1 MPSQKNPATPT
12 SNIDEQANSGADEPR
27 RQAPMNQTPT
37 NPGTD
42 FTRPRRTQQHR
53 RRSTKNKLQAPIL
66 TKPRRKLIGSNKWR
80 RTRSEKLKKNRERRR
95 KGEEE
100 EAEAGE
106 DTAIDQMEVA
116 GDMEVIGDVV
126 KRNGGTTTRRRAES
140 GSIGGRVHSVEEELA
155 VPLRFDHIPP
165 YRMAVSHCPMGPTTA
180 HPHLGFIFR
189 RSKTRLRD
197 PHFLGRP

>member
-80 RTRSEKLKKNRERRR
+80 RTRS
-95 KGEEE
+95 G
-100 EAEAGE
+100 G
-106 DTAIDQMEVA
+106 MEN
-116 GDMEVIGDVV
+116 DMED
-126 KRNGGTTTRRRAES
+126 KS
-140 GSIGGRVHSVEEELA
+140 QL
-155 VPLRFDHIPP
+155 VPLEIPDNFKLN
-165 YRMAVSHCPMGPTTA
+165 S
-180 HPHLGFIFR
+180 
-189 RSKTRLRD
+189 RSKKVEPHESRVMTQHTPQSFFVCCKWRSDPNAIAIYITSKSNTHTRNSHKFD
-197 PHFLGRP
+197 